1 MNEFISFSSRLAL
14 SLHKKSLGGG
24 CNDIVTSL

>member
-14 SLHKKSLGGG
+14 SLHKKSLGG